1 MTQVRKNLSL
11 DPATAAILDG
21 VENASDY
28 VDRVVIARERLWRD
42 AIGVVHGEQI
52 GSALLLAA
60 CDALNGYHLTSML
73 GRTPSAVAFELHDA
87 EELNGVCEKHGVKR
101 DDWVRF
107 VTRVRERPEVAG
119 AVTVL
124 AEEFWAGNAACERAM
139 RRGRGDLELGSRVR
153 FRRGGSG
160 IPREGDPVVEG
171 EVVSIRGSGVYEVKA
186 SDRDR
191 PEQIRFGN
199 LVSENDT

>member
-73 GRTPSAVAFELHDA
+73 SRTPSAVAFELHDA
-87 EELNGVCEKHGVKR
+87 EELNGVCAKHGVKR

-124 AEEFWAGNAACERAM
+124 AEEFWAGNAACERAI
-139 RRGRGDLELGSRVR
+139 RRGRGE
-153 FRRGGSG
+153 
-160 IPREGDPVVEG
+160 
-171 EVVSIRGSGVYEVKA
+171 
-186 SDRDR
+186 
-191 PEQIRFGN
+191 
-199 LVSENDT
+199 

>member
-1 MTQVRKNLSL
+1 MPQVRKNLSL

-124 AEEFWAGNAACERAM
+124 AEEFWAGNAACVRAM

-153 FRRGGSG
+153 AGRRSSG
-160 IPREGDPVVEG
+160 PASREPTEADVATRARRNPSPL
-171 EVVSIRGSGVYEVKA
+171 SIRSHAHRG
-186 SDRDR
+186 R
-191 PEQIRFGN
+191 
-199 LVSENDT
+199 